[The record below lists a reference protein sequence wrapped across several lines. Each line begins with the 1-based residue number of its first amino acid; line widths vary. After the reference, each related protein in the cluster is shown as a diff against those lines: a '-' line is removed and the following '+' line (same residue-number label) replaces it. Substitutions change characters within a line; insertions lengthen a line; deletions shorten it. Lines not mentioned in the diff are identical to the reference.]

1 MNMEKEFYCSECGY
15 DVEHTLL
22 SKGRQN
28 RVKCAV
34 CGTVHQITPEKE
46 KIPLQIKAIVSEE
59 GNSRICSIELAEDE
73 ICMIGDRYVA
83 GCGDDYIGVEITGIE
98 RGRQRAR
105 KARAKDITTLWTRK
119 IEEVLVRVSVHNGK
133 TTIPVMLPVS
143 GEEPFVIGE
152 VYRHGNRRFR
162 LASIKLR
169 DGGVLRK
176 EGQKAVA
183 RRLKRIYGYQL

>member
-1 MNMEKEFYCSECGY
+1 MEKELYCPECGHE
-15 DVEHTLL
+15 VEHTVL
-22 SKGRQN
+22 SASRQI
-28 RVKCAV
+28 RVRCAV

-46 KIPLQIKAIVSEE
+46 KPPLLVKAIVSEE
-59 GNSRICSIELAEDE
+59 GISRICSIELAADE

-83 GCGDDYIGVEITGIE
+83 GCGDDYTGVEITGIE

-119 IEEVLVRVSVHNGK
+119 IEEVQVRVSVHNGK
-133 TTIPVMLPVS
+133 TTIPLMLRVP
-143 GEEPFVIGE
+143 GEEPFVVGE
-152 VYRHGNRRFR
+152 LYRQGNRRFR
-162 LASIKLR
+162 VTSIKLR
-169 DGGVLRK
+169 DGGSLRK